1 MTRFQ
6 DILTSISAD
15 RRYNLHS
22 HTQFCDG
29 HAPMEEMAEG
39 ALQAGLTR
47 YGFSPHSPIV
57 ITSPCNMA
65 AADVEAYKAEVDR
78 LRRKYAGRIE
88 LYTSMEVDYLGP
100 QWGPASPEVQA
111 YGLDYIIGSV
121 HSVPSQEGVYADTD
135 GPADR
140 FARYVHEVFHDDL
153 RYVVDRFF
161 AQTQAMIEAGGLDI
175 VGHFDKISL
184 NASSMQPD
192 IEDEPWYARHI
203 ADTID
208 CMAAHGVAAEINT
221 KAYARHGRFF
231 PAQRWWPQVLAAGIP
246 LVVNSDAH
254 DPALTDASRAEA
266 FTLLDAL
273 A

>member
-1 MTRFQ
+1 MTQFQ
-6 DILTSISAD
+6 DILTAISAD

-29 HAPMEEMAEG
+29 HAPMEEMVEG
-39 ALQAGLTR
+39 AVRAGLTR

-57 ITSPCNMA
+57 IASPCNMS
-65 AADVEAYKAEVDR
+65 AADVEAYKAEVER

-88 LYTSMEVDYLGP
+88 LYTAMEVDYLGS

-121 HSVPSQEGVYADTD
+121 HFVPSQDGVYADTD

-140 FARYVHEVFHDDL
+140 FVHYVHEVFHDDL

-161 AQTQAMIEAGGLDI
+161 AQTQAMIEAGGLNI
-175 VGHFDKISL
+175 VGHFDKIGL
-184 NASSMQPD
+184 NASSIQPD
-192 IEDEPWYARHI
+192 IENEPWYARHI

-221 KAYARHGRFF
+221 KAYTRHGRFF
-231 PAQRWWPQVLAAGIP
+231 PARQWWPQVLAAGIP